1 MEFVELSSLNEGS
14 FIVKKSDIGIVFYDE
29 EVESVV
35 AIINGTPTV
44 ISESFQ
50 EVRNRLLPERK

>member
-44 ISESFQ
+44 INESFQ
-50 EVRNRLLPERK
+50 EVRNLLLPERK

>member
-1 MEFVELSSLNEGS
+1 MEFVELSFLNEGS
-14 FIVKKSDIGIVFYDE
+14 FIVKKSDIGIVYYDE

-35 AIINGTPTV
+35 ANINGTPTV

-50 EVRNRLLPERK
+50 EVRNLLLPERK

>member
-35 AIINGTPTV
+35 AIINGTPTR
-44 ISESFQ
+44 INESFQ
-50 EVRNRLLPERK
+50 EVRNLLLPEIK

>member
-35 AIINGTPTV
+35 AIINGTPTM

-50 EVRNRLLPERK
+50 EVRNILLPEIK

>member
-35 AIINGTPTV
+35 AIINGTPTT

-50 EVRNRLLPERK
+50 EVRNLLLPERK

>member
-35 AIINGTPTV
+35 AIINGTPTM

-50 EVRNRLLPERK
+50 EVRNLLLPEIK

>member
-50 EVRNRLLPERK
+50 EVRNLLLPERK